1 MSSETSVLTEDEIA
15 HSIRLTEHQL
25 LRRDQLAR
33 EEAQRAAA
41 KEAKVAEIKSLVSEN
56 VENIVRKKSGL
67 QRRKRRA

>member
-1 MSSETSVLTEDEIA
+1 MASVRTDDDVA
-15 HSIRLTEHQL
+15 RGIRITEHQL
-25 LRRDQLAR
+25 LRRSQLER

-56 VENIVRKKSGL
+56 VENIVRKRAGL